1 MKLPWSK
8 KRERKESTKASSFEP
23 DIQGVSN
30 PIFIALGASNSFRCF
45 RVIQYKIHH
54 CEKKIEGTF
63 VS

>member
-8 KRERKESTKASSFEP
+8 DRKRKELTEASSFGG
-23 DIQGVSN
+23 DVKGVSN